1 LLKRLVSGIILAL
14 LLATILAVTIKIQP
28 IKADPTTSV
37 YIGPPSKTAAVGDS
51 FTVNVTVENVEN
63 LFAWQIAMYYPSS
76 VLNGTQ
82 VDEGPFLK
90 AGGSTNFMIVNFTD
104 TYNATYGY
112 LLVGDVLLSALTVN
126 GSGTLATVTFKA
138 VATGPCALNIDTT
151 DKLFPTQLL
160 DFDLKNIPFTTVDGQ
175 VTIVPEF
182 PSLAILP
189 LFMIATI
196 VSLVAFR
203 KWKMTVAKPKQ

>member
-1 LLKRLVSGIILAL
+1 MLTL

-37 YIGPPSKTAAVGDS
+37 YIGLPSKTVALGDS

-63 LFAWQIAMYYPSS
+63 LFAWQVALYYPSS

-90 AGGSTNFMIVNFTD
+90 VGGSTNFMIVNFTD

-112 LLVGDVLLSALTVN
+112 LLVGDVLLGALTVN

-138 VATGPCALNIDTT
+138 IGAGPCALNIDTT

-160 DFDLKNIPFTTVDGQ
+160 DLNPDNIPPNNIPFTTVDRE
-175 VTIVPEF
+175 VTIVAEF

-203 KWKMTVAKPKQ
+203 KWKMTGAKPKQ